1 MELEIGCNVSHDG
14 ASENVYSKYQE
25 VVLCYTRSMVTLDIL
40 SNIAREAG
48 TYMRGSTE
56 FSSTDKSNAK
66 DFVTVADIKSQAI
79 LRDRL
84 LELDPTAVVLSE
96 EDSEEERSAMYAQD
110 FTGYVLDPIDG
121 TYNFKRGMKE
131 SAISIGYIEHGAPVR
146 GVIYDPYKDEM
157 YTTEL
162 GKGSFVNSAKISV
175 SSHDSLEGASIAT
188 SNSYDDE
195 AMARNLRRHL
205 SIFESTSHMPW
216 TNCPG
221 SGVLIMSNIACGRFD
236 AYHHNGL
243 KPWDNA
249 AAFLLVTEAGGEVCR
264 LDGTPATFTDNAVI
278 IGNPTMVGL
287 LKDVFR
293 TIDTRLLS

>member
-1 MELEIGCNVSHDG
+1 MN
-14 ASENVYSKYQE
+14 
-25 VVLCYTRSMVTLDIL
+25 TLKTMIT
-40 SNIAREAG
+40 IAREAG
-48 TYMRGSTE
+48 QFMLSSTDTD
-56 FSSTDKSNAK
+56 STDKSNTK

-79 LRDRL
+79 LRDKL
-84 LELDPTAVVLSE
+84 LEIEPGAVVLSE
-96 EDSEEERSAMYAQD
+96 EDPEEERAAMYATD

-131 SAISIGYIEHGAPVR
+131 SAISIGYIENGLPVR

-157 YTTEL
+157 YTVERGTGAFRNNEAIH
-162 GKGSFVNSAKISV
+162 VSAQADIV
-175 SSHDSLEGASIAT
+175 GASVAT

-205 SIFESTSHMPW
+205 SIYEKTGHMPW

-236 AYHHNGL
+236 VYHHNGL

-264 LDGTPATFTDNAVI
+264 LDGTPAVFTDNAVI
-278 IGNPTMVGL
+278 IGNKAMVLL
-287 LKDVFR
+287 LKNIFATGDK
-293 TIDTRLLS
+293 ILLT

>member
-1 MELEIGCNVSHDG
+1 MN
-14 ASENVYSKYQE
+14 
-25 VVLCYTRSMVTLDIL
+25 TLITMT
-40 SNIAREAG
+40 SIAREAG
-48 TYMRGSTE
+48 HFMLGSSDTDSTE
-56 FSSTDKSNAK
+56 KSNTK

-79 LRDRL
+79 LRERL
-84 LELDPTAVVLSE
+84 LEIEPSAVVLSE
-96 EDSEEERSAMYAQD
+96 EDPEEQRDAMYVAD

-131 SAISIGYIEHGAPVR
+131 SAISIGYIENGVPIR

-157 YTTEL
+157 YTAEL
-162 GKGSFVNSAKISV
+162 DMGAFRNGEAIHVSAQADIV
-175 SSHDSLEGASIAT
+175 GASIAT

-205 SIFESTSHMPW
+205 SIYEKTGCMPW

-264 LDGTPATFTDNAVI
+264 LDGTPALFTDNAVI
-278 IGNPTMVGL
+278 IGNKAIVSL
-287 LKDVFR
+287 LKNIFTMGDK
-293 TIDTRLLS
+293 TLLV

>member
-1 MELEIGCNVSHDG
+1 MNTL
-14 ASENVYSKYQE
+14 
-25 VVLCYTRSMVTLDIL
+25 LSMTT
-40 SNIAREAG
+40 IAREAG
-48 TYMRGSTE
+48 QFMLGSLETE
-56 FSSTDKSNAK
+56 STDKSNTK

-84 LELDPTAVVLSE
+84 LEIEPTAVVLSE
-96 EDSEEERSAMYAQD
+96 EDPEAERAAMYAAD

-131 SAISIGYIEHGAPVR
+131 SAISIGYIENGLPIR

-157 YTTEL
+157 YSAE
-162 GKGSFVNSAKISV
+162 KGFGAFRNSETIHV
-175 SSHDSLEGASIAT
+175 SSQGDIAGASIAT

-205 SIFESTSHMPW
+205 SIYEKTGHMPW

-249 AAFLLVTEAGGEVCR
+249 AAFLLVTEAGGEVCK
-264 LDGTPATFTDNAVI
+264 LDGTPAKFTENAVI
-278 IGNPTMVGL
+278 IGNPAIVAV
-287 LKDVFR
+287 LKEIFA
-293 TIDTRLLS
+293 TIDPILLT